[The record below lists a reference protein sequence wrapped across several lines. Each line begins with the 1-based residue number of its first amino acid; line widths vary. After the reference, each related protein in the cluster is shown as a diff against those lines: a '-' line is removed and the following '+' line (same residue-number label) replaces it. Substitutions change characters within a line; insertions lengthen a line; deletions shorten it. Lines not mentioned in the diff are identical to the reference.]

1 MNLIPINPNQV
12 EWLYRN
18 QPHTVHTS
26 TYSGMTLEY
35 KRLDRYDYSKAK
47 AGFEYYLTPDTYNQ
61 LPIEFKQLR

>member
-1 MNLIPINPNQV
+1 MNLITINATQV
-12 EWLYRN
+12 QWLYKN

-47 AGFEYYLTPDTYNQ
+47 DGFGYYLTPEVYNS
-61 LPIEFKQLR
+61 LPQTFKDLC